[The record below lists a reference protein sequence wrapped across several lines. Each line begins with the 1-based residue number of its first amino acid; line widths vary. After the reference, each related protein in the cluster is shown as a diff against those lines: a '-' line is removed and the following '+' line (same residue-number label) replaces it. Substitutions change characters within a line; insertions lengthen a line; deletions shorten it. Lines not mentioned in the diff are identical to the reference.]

1 MEILKF
7 EKLKLHVIVWT
18 VFITYEIWIIFMYG
32 AVFTNIYDYGG
43 HYLLNVSLFYFNAHI
58 VLPNAIKF
66 NKRSYLKLFIFIILE
81 LALYLSLKYLLDV
94 VLGFLSI
101 EISRP
106 IKSIWVFL
114 NESIYRA
121 IYFIGLSTGYWFA
134 ISTLQ
139 NRSMIAKLENTKL
152 KNEIQNQKLEK
163 SLLLTE
169 NAYLKSQI
177 NPHFLLNTLNFL
189 YNSVSKFSD
198 KIADSVLL
206 LSDIMRYAL
215 TNADEDGKVMLEA
228 EIDHISSFIKLNQAR
243 YDSRLCIDFKVEGE
257 IEGLR
262 IIPLI
267 LITLVENVFKYGDL
281 LNKEHPA
288 KIYITGKENKL
299 IFVTEN
305 LKRNNTRSAG
315 GYGIGI
321 KNIQNR
327 LSLHYVFDFKVND
340 EANRYRS
347 ELTVEL

>member
-1 MEILKF
+1 MKILKF
-7 EKLKLHVIVWT
+7 ENPKGH
-18 VFITYEIWIIFMYG
+18 IIFWAIFIVYEL
-32 AVFTNIYDYGG
+32 AVIYSLGGRFSNVADYVG
-43 HYLLNVSLFYFNAHI
+43 HYILNIGTFYFNAHLL
-58 VLPNAIKF
+58 LPNTA
-66 NKRSYLKLFIFIILE
+66 NYSKRSYFIVPLAIISEIIVYILLKLL
-81 LALYLSLKYLLDV
+81 LYSFYHYA
-94 VLGFLSI
+94 GI
-101 EISRP
+101 QITRP
-106 IKSIWVFL
+106 IVNVWFFLIESIWRSV
-114 NESIYRA
+114 
-121 IYFIGLSTGYWFA
+121 YFIGLSTGYWLA
-134 ISTLQ
+134 LSTIQ
-139 NRSMIAKLENTKL
+139 NWKIIADLENTTL
-152 KNEIQNQKLEK
+152 RNELQNKDLER
-163 SLLLTE
+163 SLLVTE

-215 TNADEDGKVMLEA
+215 TNADDDGKVMLEA

-243 YDSRLCIDFKVEGE
+243 YDSRLCIDFKVEGKV
-257 IEGLR
+257 EGLR

-288 KIYITGKENKL
+288 KIYITVAENKL

-305 LKRNNTRSAG
+305 LKRNNAYSAG

-327 LSLHYVFDFKVND
+327 LSLHYVFDFNVND
-340 EANRYRS
+340 EANLYRS
-347 ELTVEL
+347 ELTIEL